1 MPVAV
6 FVVGCGIGT
15 ERFSLVTLGNMLVVS
30 LGVAISAYGEINFVV
45 MGVVLQ
51 LLAIC
56 TESTR
61 LSLTQILLQSSGL
74 KLNPITT
81 LYYVAPCSLL
91 FLSVPFFIIEAPAV
105 RAWLCRHQPT
115 AVVVHQVARYIRAG
129 VTLPP
134 WVLLTN
140 AMTAF
145 ALNMAVFLLIGKT
158 SALTMNIAGVV
169 KDWMLIGLSVV
180 LYQVRILLTAA
191 HSSITVF
198 PQSPVT
204 QLNLIGYLIAFAAVC
219 FYNYQK
225 IQQALVATKN
235 KVGTVIGGD
244 KRVNM
249 VASSGV
255 ALSKILPEEEGADIK
270 YLASLNTPTKLKAA
284 AV

>member
-1 MPVAV
+1 
-6 FVVGCGIGT
+6 
-15 ERFSLVTLGNMLVVS
+15 
-30 LGVAISAYGEINFVV
+30 
-45 MGVVLQ
+45 
-51 LLAIC
+51 
-56 TESTR
+56 
-61 LSLTQILLQSSGL
+61 
-74 KLNPITT
+74 
-81 LYYVAPCSLL
+81 
-91 FLSVPFFIIEAPAV
+91 
-105 RAWLCRHQPT
+105 
-115 AVVVHQVARYIRAG
+115 
-129 VTLPP
+129 
-134 WVLLTN
+134 
-140 AMTAF
+140 MTAF

-255 ALSKILPEEEGADIK
+255 ALSKVLPEEEGADIK